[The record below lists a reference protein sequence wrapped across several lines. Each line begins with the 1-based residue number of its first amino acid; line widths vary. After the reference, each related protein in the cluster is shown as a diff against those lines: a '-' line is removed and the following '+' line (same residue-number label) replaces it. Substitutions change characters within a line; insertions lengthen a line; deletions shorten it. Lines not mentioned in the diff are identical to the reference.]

1 MKDGL
6 ITLQLGGKERTLK
19 FNMRALETLS
29 EVKLAGDIGLSSAA
43 VIVYAGL
50 IGWHYAKQTQPD
62 FTFEDVSEW
71 VEDIMLSEDR
81 GVIADVNEC
90 FESSRAFKF
99 IQENAKKK
107 VAQLTGQTSTLS
119 PGEQS
124 GSNPENTTS

>member
-1 MKDGL
+1 MKDGI
-6 ITLQLGGKERTLK
+6 ITIQLGGKERTLK

-29 EVKLAGDIGLSSAA
+29 EIKLAGDIGLSSAA
-43 VIVYAGL
+43 VIVHAGL

-81 GVIADVNEC
+81 GIISDVNEC
-90 FESSRAFKF
+90 FEGSRAFKF

-107 VAQLTGQTSTLS
+107 ETLSSGQTFTPS

-124 GSNPENTTS
+124 DLNPANTTS